1 MSGPLL
7 ATIAAVGWLTLLLT
21 LHALC
26 RASAQ
31 RERAEMEALDRMRRA
46 GL

>member
-7 ATIAAVGWLTLLLT
+7 ATLAVVGWLTLLLT

-31 RERAEMEALDRMRRA
+31 RERAEMEAVDRMRRE